1 MEETFHDFL
10 FGYVAAG
17 HTMDTDA
24 NDELN
29 RLTKEFINWL
39 DPGYIFTETATETYI
54 EFLDEKMSETN
65 RHFFVFRFDRDRYV
79 RHLENWIRHL
89 INDKKNTQ

>member
-17 HTMDTDA
+17 YTMDLDA
-24 NDELN
+24 DDELN
-29 RLTKEFINWL
+29 RLTKRFINWL
-39 DPGYIFTETATETYI
+39 DPRYIFTETAVETYV

-65 RHFFVFRFDRDRYV
+65 RHFFGFRFDKDRYV
-79 RHLENWIRHL
+79 RLLEDWIRHL
-89 INDKKNTQ
+89 INKNKNTQ